1 MKYFV
6 ALVLALLTV
15 AAHAQTDPACTPF
28 FIESGH
34 IIVQVRVN
42 GHGPYPMLLDTG
54 AEVSTIDSS
63 IASNAKIKLL
73 SPIGFHGI
81 GGGDSTGNMA
91 RADMVFEGSS
101 VANLPVVVYP
111 LNRDKDG
118 WVGVLGYNFL
128 SHYNLSINNERSCV
142 SLLMIQ

>member
-6 ALVLALLTV
+6 ALVLALFSLS
-15 AAHAQTDPACTPF
+15 ANAQSAPTCIPF
-28 FIESGH
+28 KIESGH

-54 AEVSTIDSS
+54 AEVSTIDSN
-63 IASNAKIKLL
+63 IASKTNIKLL

-91 RADMVFEGSS
+91 RADLALKDNVIES
-101 VANLPVVVYP
+101 LPVVVYP

-128 SHYNLSINNERSCV
+128 SRFNVFVNNMDNCV
-142 SLLMIQ
+142 SLQQ

>member
-1 MKYFV
+1 MKYLF
-6 ALVLALLTV
+6 ALVISLFTV
-15 AAHAQTDPACTPF
+15 AAHSQTPTCIPF
-28 FIESGH
+28 RIESGH
-34 IIVQVRVN
+34 IIVQVKVN

-63 IASNAKIKLL
+63 IASKASIKLL

-91 RADMVFEGSS
+91 RADLALKDNV
-101 VANLPVVVYP
+101 VASLPVVVYP

-128 SHYNLSINNERSCV
+128 SHFNLAIDNERSCV
-142 SLLMIQ
+142 TLQMIQ